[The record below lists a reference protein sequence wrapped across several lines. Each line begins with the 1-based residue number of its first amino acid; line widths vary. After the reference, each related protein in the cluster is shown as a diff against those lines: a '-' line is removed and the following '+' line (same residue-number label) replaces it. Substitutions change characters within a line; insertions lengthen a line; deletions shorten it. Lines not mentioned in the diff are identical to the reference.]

1 MDMDAI
7 DRRILDE
14 LQIEGRI
21 SNQALADRVG
31 LSPSACLRR
40 TRRLEEG
47 GVISGYRVTLD
58 ARAVER
64 ARTVYVEITLDSQRA
79 STLDAFEAGVVGCPG
94 LRSCHLMA
102 GAADYLLRLQVRDV
116 DHYEQIHRS
125 HLAGLPGVAS
135 IRSTFA
141 LRTVA
146 DDEPLDLGPAP
157 TVPAQPGRP

>member
-1 MDMDAI
+1 MD
-7 DRRILDE
+7 RHILSA
-14 LQIEGRI
+14 LQSDGRI
-21 SNQALADRVG
+21 TNQSLADVVG

-40 TRRLEEG
+40 MRRLEES

-58 ARAVER
+58 ARAIGR

-79 STLDAFEAGVVGCPG
+79 STLDAFEAGVRGCPG

-102 GAADYLLRLQVRDV
+102 GAADYLLRLQVQDV
-116 DHYEQIHRS
+116 DHYEQIHRG

-146 DDEPLDLGPAP
+146 DDEPIDLSP
-157 TVPAQPGRP
+157 